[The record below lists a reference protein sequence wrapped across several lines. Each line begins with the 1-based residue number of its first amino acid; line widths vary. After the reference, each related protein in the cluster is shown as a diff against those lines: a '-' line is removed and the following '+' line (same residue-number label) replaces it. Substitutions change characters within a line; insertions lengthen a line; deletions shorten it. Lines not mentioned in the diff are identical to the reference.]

1 MNRHHHPRNW
11 LMKACFGIAFI
22 VFGLIVV
29 AGLTTI
35 GSTQIAPS
43 ETRVCH
49 QQQFIE
55 LTQANGMP
63 IDLTVSQIITVT
75 ANNGLYVSKAQSL
88 VSTMDGRQYAVREG
102 ADKIM
107 AALRIAQCQ

>member
-55 LTQANGMP
+55 LLDGVADYHGDGEQRPLCQQGSISGLDHGWPP
-63 IDLTVSQIITVT
+63 IRCS
-75 ANNGLYVSKAQSL
+75 
-88 VSTMDGRQYAVREG
+88 
-102 ADKIM
+102 
-107 AALRIAQCQ
+107 